1 MIAAALLLAAASPDP
16 IAGTWEGTSLC
27 QVKPSPCHDE
37 HALYRFTALDGGRYR
52 IDAYKV
58 VGGKPDFMGPI
69 EVTLDAGGT
78 DLDGPLVS
86 NGKAQGRMHLKRA
99 GTHMSGRMTLP
110 DGTLFRL
117 IELTRD

>member
-1 MIAAALLLAAASPDP
+1 MFAAILLLAAASADP
-16 IAGTWEGTSLC
+16 VAGTWEGTSLC

-37 HALYRFTALDGGRYR
+37 HALYRFAASGAGRYR

-58 VGGKPDFMGPI
+58 VGGRPVFMGPI
-69 EVTLDAGGT
+69 EVTLDAAGIE
-78 DLDGPLVS
+78 LDGLLVS
-86 NGKAQGRMHLKRA
+86 NGKTRGRLNLKLS

-110 DGTLFRL
+110 DGTLYRL